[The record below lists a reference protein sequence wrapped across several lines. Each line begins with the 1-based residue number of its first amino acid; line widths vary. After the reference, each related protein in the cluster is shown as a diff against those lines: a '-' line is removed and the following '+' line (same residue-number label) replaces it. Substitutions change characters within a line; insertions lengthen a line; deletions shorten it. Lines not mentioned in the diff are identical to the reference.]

1 MESDMP
7 SSSLPLQGVRVLDLS
22 RVLAGPLCSMIL
34 GDLGA
39 DVIKIESFRGD
50 DTRHWG
56 PPWQGT
62 GEEAESAYYLSV
74 KRNKRSVAVN
84 LKSAEGVQVV
94 REMARG
100 SQVVLENFRPGKATE
115 FALDW
120 DSLSELNSSLVYCSI
135 SGFGQN
141 GPYRDRPGYDYVVQ
155 AMSGLMSIT
164 GPALGQPSRVGVPIS
179 DVLAGLFSVNS
190 VLAALRHSERT
201 GEGQFLDVSLLD
213 SQLASLVNVAGGFLV
228 DGVAPQRHGN
238 QHPNI
243 VPYQVF
249 QGVDQP
255 FVVAA
260 GNDSQFGRLCSI
272 VGRPNL
278 SRDHRF
284 ETNGMRVQNRAELIA
299 ELDSVFRLRP
309 AAEWVSKLLEAAV
322 PAGPI
327 LTVAEALQDS
337 NTAARGLIQE
347 SDGFRSLR
355 HPVKFS
361 ATDPRVTS
369 KPPRLGEHTSE
380 VLTEL
385 LGLSREQI
393 EELHQKGAI
402 RCLTE

>member
-1 MESDMP
+1 MS

-62 GEEAESAYYLSV
+62 GNEAESAYYLSV
-74 KRNKRSVAVN
+74 NRNKRSVAVN
-84 LKSAEGVQVV
+84 LKVPEGVQVV
-94 REMARG
+94 RDLARV
-100 SQVVLENFRPGKATE
+100 SQIVLENFRPGKATT
-115 FALDW
+115 FGLDW
-120 DSLSELNSSLVYCSI
+120 DSLSAVNPSLVYCSI

-190 VLAALRHSERT
+190 VLAALRHSEQT

-213 SQLASLVNVAGGFLV
+213 SQLAALANVAGGFLV
-228 DGVAPQRHGN
+228 DGKTPQRHGN

-249 QGVDQP
+249 QAADDS

-272 VGRPNL
+272 IERPDL
-278 SRDHRF
+278 SRDGRF
-284 ETNGMRVQNRAELIA
+284 VTNGMRVQNRAELTA
-299 ELDSVFRLRP
+299 ELEGIFSLRP
-309 AAEWVSKLLEAAV
+309 ASEWVSKLLEAGV

-327 LTVAEALQDS
+327 RTVAEALQDK
-337 NTAARGLIQE
+337 NTAARGLIQD

-355 HPVKFS
+355 HPVQFS
-361 ATDPRVTS
+361 ATDPRVRN
-369 KPPRLGEHTSE
+369 KPPRLGEHTGE
-380 VLTEL
+380 VLKEI

-393 EELHQKGAI
+393 GELNQKEAI
-402 RCLTE
+402 RCLAG